1 MTVRAM
7 IDIETMSTRND
18 AAVIAIGT
26 AIFDSEGIIDKQELL
41 LDPRFV
47 PGHRDEDTLDWW
59 EKQDPEVR
67 KRMFSGKLRAPEACK
82 ELFHFLRGYQC
93 KEIWANSPSFDLVI
107 LRNLFREAGVTRFPV
122 HFRDERDYRT
132 LTRLA
137 HVLGIDYSEP
147 YETRHP
153 AKAHS
158 ALSDAITQAEVVNII
173 LPQLSI
179 KK

>member
-1 MTVRAM
+1 MIKAM

-59 EKQDPEVR
+59 EKQDPEV
-67 KRMFSGKLRAPEACK
+67 KERMFSGELRAPEACK

-93 KEIWANSPSFDLVI
+93 KETWANSPSFDLVI
-107 LRNLFREAGVTRFPV
+107 LRELFKEASILSFPV
-122 HFRDERDYRT
+122 HYSRERDYRT

-137 HVLGIDYSEP
+137 DRLGIDCGEP
-147 YETRHP
+147 YTRAEHQ
-153 AKAHS
+153 AHS